1 MPRCR
6 KDNRNLRGDDW
17 QKLHGKR
24 FTCNCAKCGK
34 HGQKSDFI
42 PLYVRVTSYDSHRIL
57 CRLCHDCLTTL
68 AHGLGVEIPE

>member
-1 MPRCR
+1 MP
-6 KDNRNLRGDDW
+6 KHGNDNKHLRGERW

-24 FTCNCAKCGK
+24 FAGRCVKCGK

-42 PLYVRVTSYDSHRIL
+42 PLYVRVTEFDSHRML

-68 AHGLGVEIPE
+68 ASDLGVEIPE